1 MRVHIVGAGPT
12 GMTVAWEILRST
24 DHEVIIYDR
33 KSSAGG
39 SWWEPEIETRDLHAH
54 RIVFDRAFGNTD
66 SMFREMNIEWDDIF
80 QPVKSDVYSI
90 VFKNLAFKDYITLT
104 GLATKV
110 LMKPSKYKKISLKS
124 AIGKLSDKG
133 KKLLQTLPFIMDGV
147 DWETMSAYEFI
158 NSFDHVGLSKQ
169 YTQRVSGKVMNDAMQ
184 QALLDKGATFM
195 FNTHLDHVEYLDD
208 GYTATFAGGEVK
220 INDGLLVLCV
230 DNSKALQLMCHNW
243 GEEALDN
250 VNYSTYGCINV
261 ILEYDEPIE
270 LASDLEIAMNTT
282 PILQPVVLS
291 DGKTVSCVICDLT
304 EDVLTT
310 HPETLIKTVIEQL
323 ELPDPKDAR
332 IGWGAEWKEGKWVFD
347 QSSGVLSLNEQ
358 VPFFGQCKHVALC
371 GMMSPRVTPFSSI
384 EAAVEV
390 GKTFCN
396 KQFGT
401 RKPHH
406 PLLVTHVLFILI
418 ALILITIYTA
428 KPS

>member
-33 KSSAGG
+33 KPSAGG

-66 SMFREMNIEWDDIF
+66 SMFREMNIKWDDIF

-90 VFKNLAFKDYITLT
+90 VFKNLSFRDYITLS

-110 LMKPSKYKKISLKS
+110 LAKPSKYKKTSLKK
-124 AIGKLSDKG
+124 AVGTLSEKG
-133 KKLLQTLPFIMDGV
+133 KKLIQTLPFIMDGV
-147 DWETMSAYEFI
+147 DWETMSAYEFV

-184 QALLDKGATFM
+184 KALLDKGATFM
-195 FNTHLDHVEYLDD
+195 FNTHLENVDYFED
-208 GYTATFAGGEVK
+208 GYIATFADGVK
-220 INDGLLVLCV
+220 IDDGLLVLCV
-230 DNSKALQLMCHNW
+230 DNSKALQLMGDNW
-243 GEEALDN
+243 CEQDVEN

-261 ILEYDEPIE
+261 LLDYNEPVE
-270 LASDLEIAMNTT
+270 LKSDLEIAMNTT
-282 PILQPVVLS
+282 PTLQPVVLS

-310 HPETLIKTVIEQL
+310 HPENLITSVIEQL
-323 ELPDPKDAR
+323 ELPEPNDAR

-347 QSSGVLSLNEQ
+347 QSSGVLSLKGQ
-358 VPFFGQCKHVALC
+358 VPFFGECKHVALC

-390 GKTFCN
+390 GRSFCN

-406 PLLVTHVLFILI
+406 PLLVTHVIFILI
-418 ALILITIYTA
+418 AIILITIYTR
-428 KPS
+428 KQ